1 MVIVIFVLLIF
12 WFQHYNKSVVLSEY
26 LNSIIFLFTLS
37 NLIEPLHYIA
47 LQWNIE
53 NWIRAQAFS
62 LVLNILLMFFWYA
75 RLVYLNSEIAA
86 ENERYL
92 MNYQYL
98 GGFVSKPR
106 KSYLQMFT
114 NKVTTNSVFSILLGL
129 GFLSLILF
137 VIKKITLFLLL
148 NTAFI
153 LIVVILALFFGIRS
167 IKRDWQNQ
175 IGLFIKNKQED

>member
-1 MVIVIFVLLIF
+1 MKGQSITLILNVLMM
-12 WFQHYNKSVVLSEY
+12 
-26 LNSIIFLFTLS
+26 FL
-37 NLIEPLHYIA
+37 
-47 LQWNIE
+47 
-53 NWIRAQAFS
+53 
-62 LVLNILLMFFWYA
+62 WYA
-75 RLVYLNSEIAA
+75 RLVYLNSDVSA

-98 GGFVSKPR
+98 SGFVSKPR
-106 KSYLQMFT
+106 KSYLQIFT
-114 NKVTTNSVFSILLGL
+114 NKFATNSVFSILLGL

-137 VIKKITLFLLL
+137 AIKKITLFLLL

-175 IGLFIKNKQED
+175 IGLFIKNKQDD